1 MKAADKIEVYNL
13 DETWS
18 KIVTVT
24 SVEVGAHPEN
34 IAYLKHV
41 NAKYEDWYF
50 EDDWETIY
58 LSDGTWIQC
67 DLMNGVNTLM
77 CRDEVDW
84 KQLHNWHQRR

>member
-1 MKAADKIEVYNL
+1 MKVLDKIEVYNL
-13 DETWS
+13 EETWS
-18 KIVTVT
+18 KIVTIT

-34 IAYLKHV
+34 ITYLKHV
-41 NAKYEDWYF
+41 NAKYDDWYF

-67 DLMNGVNTLM
+67 DLMNGINTLM

-84 KQLHNWHQRR
+84 KQLHITNTRR

>member
-1 MKAADKIEVYNL
+1 MRAADKIEVYNL

-41 NAKYEDWYF
+41 NAKHEDWYY
-50 EDDWETIY
+50 EE
-58 LSDGTWIQC
+58 L
-67 DLMNGVNTLM
+67 
-77 CRDEVDW
+77 
-84 KQLHNWHQRR
+84 K